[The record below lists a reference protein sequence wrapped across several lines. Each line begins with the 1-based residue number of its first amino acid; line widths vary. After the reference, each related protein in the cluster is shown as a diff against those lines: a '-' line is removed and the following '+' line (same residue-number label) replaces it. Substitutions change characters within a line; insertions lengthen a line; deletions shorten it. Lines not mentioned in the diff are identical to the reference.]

1 MGVSYGQNLMG
12 LEATIAA
19 FRECEPWRIRLMEQ
33 IAANHR
39 FLKAAFEKICRNV
52 KSCRQKPRILH
63 GSIFGHWIYGRRSF
77 TYLLEQETQIVVEN
91 GFRLGKGGAG
101 FIRFNLA
108 TSQENLQEGTK
119 RLIAFCKRHCKH

>member
-39 FLKAAFEKICRNV
+39 FFE
-52 KSCRQKPRILH
+52 
-63 GSIFGHWIYGRRSF
+63 G
-77 TYLLEQETQIVVEN
+77 
-91 GFRLGKGGAG
+91 GF
-101 FIRFNLA
+101 
-108 TSQENLQEGTK
+108 
-119 RLIAFCKRHCKH
+119 